1 LGGRARAPAGP
12 EGGGFGLAEI
22 AEWRPDLVN
31 RRAIPQHSEITAMPD
46 EKLHQ
51 VLRLIDEA
59 NAQDPNRETWQGE
72 DHPKEWLYGRRMT
85 EWLERLQPDAS
96 DILQIAARGQHIRRW
111 EVPRDSYPMT
121 REGYL
126 KWRSFLYGFHGERVA
141 ELMARAG
148 YAPGAI
154 ERVRTILSK
163 RGLRTDPDAQLIE
176 DVACLV
182 FLDYYFPEFAMTQ
195 DAEKLVGIVRKT
207 WNKMSERA
215 RQRALELDFPEAIKP
230 LLGRA
235 LGPD

>member
-1 LGGRARAPAGP
+1 M
-12 EGGGFGLAEI
+12 
-22 AEWRPDLVN
+22 N
-31 RRAIPQHSEITAMPD
+31 D
-46 EKLHQ
+46 EKLNR
-51 VLRLIDEA
+51 VLYLIDEA
-59 NAQDPNRETWQGE
+59 NAQDPNRETWQGAS
-72 DHPKEWLYGRRMT
+72 HPKEWLYGRHMT

-96 DILQIAARGQHIRRW
+96 DILHIAARGQHIRRW

-141 ELMARAG
+141 EIMARVG
-148 YAPGAI
+148 YEPGAI

-163 RGLRTDPDAQLIE
+163 RGLRTDLEVQLIE

-182 FLDYYFPEFAMTQ
+182 FLDYYFPEFAATQ
-195 DAEKLVGIVRKT
+195 EAEKLIGIVRKT

-215 RQRALELDFPEAIKP
+215 RQRALELEFPEAIKA

-235 LGPD
+235 LEPD